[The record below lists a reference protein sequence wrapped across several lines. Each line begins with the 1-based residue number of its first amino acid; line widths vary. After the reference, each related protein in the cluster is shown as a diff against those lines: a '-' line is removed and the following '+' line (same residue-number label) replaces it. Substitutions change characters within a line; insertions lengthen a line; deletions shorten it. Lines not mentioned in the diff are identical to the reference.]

1 MSRCAATALPAPP
14 RSPASIEEL
23 LRTILRR
30 GVTGEIGTDFRAA
43 ADEALLADGLAIG
56 EGSPDELGT
65 DTEWELDAIEIEDM
79 AGAEPEAETI
89 GSELDLGFDSDDE
102 EIVAA
107 RIQPDPEPE
116 AMPDLDY
123 APRPAAAAEPTSR
136 ERKQIHLP
144 LIVPDGEEET
154 VAEAEEEE
162 SFRPARSP
170 SSTRRSSRSGSAE
183 PSRTASGG
191 GWLDEVDDGATMD
204 FPARPNHLRELS
216 RSPMDREEV
225 KARVD
230 YLFPRTETNWTVG
243 RNAPRRATG

>member
-1 MSRCAATALPAPP
+1 MRGDGAPGP
-14 RSPASIEEL
+14 SEIAGSIEGL

-123 APRPAAAAEPTSR
+123 APRPPAAAEPTSR

-154 VAEAEEEE
+154 VAEAEEEVL
-162 SFRPARSP
+162 PARAI
-170 SSTRRSSRSGSAE
+170 TFLDEEIVEERGSE

-225 KARVD
+225 KARVQ

-243 RNAPRRATG
+243 RNTPRRATG